1 MIWWV
6 SFVVGWLGCGLLIAL
21 ILGERMAPRTEL
33 ERRIDDEAQIEALRE
48 YNRKAHAR
56 LDAID
61 KLKAKIAGREA

>member
-6 SFVVGWLGCGLLIAL
+6 AFVVGWLGCGLLIAL
-21 ILGERMAPRTEL
+21 ILGEMIAPRTEL

-56 LDAID
+56 LNALD
-61 KLKAKIAGREA
+61 KLKAEIPGGEA